1 MFLNIKK
8 ILRLTSK
15 TANYKDTTKQ
25 LYTIRDIMFKSTSTK
40 STSEE
45 IKKLLNHKTK
55 HTIDKKKSKAV
66 ALLSGGLDSHL
77 AVKMVKEQGIEVE
90 AVAIKTP
97 FCDFDCGKGC
107 GHKVLEVA
115 SELDIKLK
123 TVYLGKEYLNMLKN
137 PKHGYGSGMNPCI
150 DCRMM
155 MYDEA
160 KKHMEEIGADFIIT
174 GEVLHQRPMSQ
185 NSNALSVIEK
195 GTQMEGKV
203 LRPLSARLLPL
214 TEAENNGLINRSM
227 LGSIRGRSRK
237 GQLHLADKYEISDP
251 PNSAGGCLLT
261 DPQFSKRVRD
271 LFKFSVPEPS
281 INDVELLKIG
291 RHFRLSSFS
300 KLIVGRNHAEN
311 EMIKSLSN
319 DADYLIQPE
328 IVPGPS
334 SILRLNV
341 DPDLR
346 KHKNLLALSIRITLR
361 YADTRVEEKYE
372 VSVIN
377 RRKKLVRTILSQP
390 LNKKELED
398 YRI

>member
-1 MFLNIKK
+1 
-8 ILRLTSK
+8 
-15 TANYKDTTKQ
+15 
-25 LYTIRDIMFKSTSTK
+25 
-40 STSEE
+40 
-45 IKKLLNHKTK
+45 
-55 HTIDKKKSKAV
+55 
-66 ALLSGGLDSHL
+66 
-77 AVKMVKEQGIEVE
+77 
-90 AVAIKTP
+90 
-97 FCDFDCGKGC
+97 
-107 GHKVLEVA
+107 
-115 SELDIKLK
+115 
-123 TVYLGKEYLNMLKN
+123 MLKN

-185 NSNALSVIEK
+185 NSNALSIIEK

-203 LRPLSARLLPL
+203 LRPLSARLLPS
-214 TEAENNGLINRSM
+214 TNPENNGLINRSM

-237 GQLHLADKYEISDP
+237 GQLNLAEKYEISDP
-251 PNSAGGCLLT
+251 PNSAGGCFLT
-261 DPQFSKRVRD
+261 VPQFSKRVRD

-291 RHFRLSSFS
+291 RHFRLSPLS

-319 DADYLIQPE
+319 DADYLIQPV
-328 IVPGPS
+328 IVPGPA

-341 DPDLR
+341 NPDLR
-346 KHKNLLALSIRITLR
+346 KHRNLLGLSIRITLR
-361 YADTRVEEKYE
+361 YSDTKVEEKYE

-377 RRKKLVRTILSQP
+377 RRQKLVRTMSSLP
-390 LNKKELED
+390 FTKNDVED